1 MTLEHCINIEDLRVA
16 ARRRLPRMVF
26 DFVEGGAEDETGLAR
41 NRNTFDDW
49 QFVPRR
55 MVNVSH
61 RDLRTGRDGTMRAL
75 PFGIGPTGLNG
86 LLWPQGDLHL
96 ARAAQRKGIG
106 FALSTAANLSI
117 DELAQKVPGGDHW
130 FQLYIVHRGLAG
142 QLVQKALNAGYR
154 TLVMTVDVPLNGKRE
169 RDVRS
174 GFGLPFRYTP
184 RVIQD
189 IARHPRWAWSM
200 LRHGAPRMANFAGLD
215 AHNVELQAALLARQM
230 DSSFDWPALQW
241 IRDLWPHRL
250 LVKGILHADDA
261 AACARLGV
269 DGLILSNHGGRQIDH
284 SISALDALPHIRAA
298 LPALP
303 VWVDGGV
310 RRGSDV
316 VKAMALGA
324 SGVLLA
330 RATLYGLAC
339 AGQAGAEQAIEIL
352 RGEIDNTLANLGC
365 PSIDQLQ
372 PEHLHR
378 SRAREF

>member
-1 MTLEHCINIEDLRVA
+1 MKLEHCINIEDLRTA

-26 DFVEGGAEDETGLAR
+26 DFVDGGAEDEAGLAR

-55 MVNVSH
+55 MVDVSH
-61 RDLRTGRDGTMRAL
+61 RDLRTSRGGTTHAL

-86 LLWPQGDLHL
+86 VLWPQGDLHL
-96 ARAAQRKGIG
+96 ARAAQHNGIS

-117 DELAQKVPGGDHW
+117 DELARQVPDGDHW
-130 FQLYIVHRGLAG
+130 FQLYIVHRGLAE
-142 QLVQKALNAGYR
+142 QLVRKALNAGYR
-154 TLVMTVDVPLNGKRE
+154 TLVMTVDVPVNGKRE
-169 RDVRS
+169 RDLRS

-184 RVIQD
+184 RVMQD
-189 IARHPRWAWSM
+189 IARHPRWAWTM
-200 LRHGAPRMANFAGLD
+200 LRHGAPQMANFAGLD
-215 AHNVELQAALLARQM
+215 AGNVELQAALLARQM
-230 DSSFDWPALQW
+230 DSSFDWQALQW

-250 LVKGILHADDA
+250 LVKGILHSDDA
-261 AACARLGV
+261 AACAGLGV
-269 DGLILSNHGGRQIDH
+269 DGVILSNHGGRQIDY
-284 SISALDALPHIRAA
+284 SISALDALPRIKTA

-303 VWVDGGV
+303 IFVDGGI

-339 AGQAGAEQAIEIL
+339 AGQTGVELAIAIL
-352 RGEIDNTLANLGC
+352 RGEVDNTLANLGC
-365 PSIDQLQ
+365 PSIDQLR

-378 SRAREF
+378 SGA